1 MDALSHI
8 LDKKIIAIVR
18 GAEPGAVLQMAE
30 SLCEGGIQ
38 LMEITLN
45 SPQALAV
52 IEELTKKMG
61 DKMLIGAGTVLTV
74 QDAEKAIASGARFI
88 ISPIVDV
95 ATIEV
100 TRRHGVVSIPGA
112 YTPTEIVHAR
122 TSGGHII
129 KVFPASSNMNY
140 IKEIRGPLPHIPLM
154 PTGGINLDNIRE
166 FKDAGAV
173 AFGIGTALVN
183 TKENPT
189 KQYMQQI
196 TEKARAFV
204 QAVSTVES

>member
-1 MDALSHI
+1 MDTLSHI
-8 LDKKIIAIVR
+8 LDQKIIAIVR

-30 SLCEGGIQ
+30 ALWEGGIQ

-61 DKMLIGAGTVLTV
+61 DKMLIGAGTVLTAR
-74 QDAEKAIASGARFI
+74 DAEKAIASGARFI
-88 ISPIVDV
+88 ISPIVDA
-95 ATIEV
+95 ATIEL

-112 YTPTEIVHAR
+112 YTPTEIVHAY

-183 TKENPT
+183 TKQSPT
-189 KQYMQQI
+189 KLYMQQI
-196 TEKARAFV
+196 TKKARAFV
-204 QAVSTVES
+204 QAISTVGS

>member
-18 GAEPGAVLQMAE
+18 GAEPSAVLQMAE
-30 SLCEGGIQ
+30 ALCEGGIQ

-52 IEELTKKMG
+52 IEKLAKTMG
-61 DKMLIGAGTVLTV
+61 DKMLIGAGTVLTAR
-74 QDAEKAIASGARFI
+74 DAEKAIASGARFI
-88 ISPIVDV
+88 ISPIVDA
-95 ATIEV
+95 ATIEL

-112 YTPTEIVHAR
+112 YTPTEIVHAY

-183 TKENPT
+183 TKQSPT
-189 KQYMQQI
+189 KLYMQQI
-196 TEKARAFV
+196 TKKARAFV
-204 QAVSTVES
+204 QAVSTVVC